1 MRVTCSSYLCSDEP
15 CLAEVLDDPMIRAMM
30 ARDGI
35 GRAEMV
41 ELVHAV
47 QQKLGRAAEKSSR
60 SKGCHPS
67 VLSFWRSRT

>member
-1 MRVTCSSYLCSDEP
+1 MRATNSCLCSDEP
-15 CLAEVLDDPMIRAMM
+15 RLAEVLDDPMILALM

-47 QQKLGRAAEKSSR
+47 QQKLGRPAEKSS
-60 SKGCHPS
+60 
-67 VLSFWRSRT
+67 VWL

>member
-1 MRVTCSSYLCSDEP
+1 MRVTCNSYLCSDEP
-15 CLAEVLDDPMIRAMM
+15 RLAEVLDDPMVLAVM

-47 QQKLGRAAEKSSR
+47 QQKLGRPTEKSS
-60 SKGCHPS
+60 
-67 VLSFWRSRT
+67 VWL

>member
-1 MRVTCSSYLCSDEP
+1 MRATSSCLCSDEP
-15 CLAEVLDDPMIRAMM
+15 RLAEVLDDPMILAVM

-47 QQKLGRAAEKSSR
+47 QQRLGQPREKSSLR
-60 SKGCHPS
+60 P
-67 VLSFWRSRT
+67 